1 MELFKPEVEYFR
13 VNNIKGNF
21 FRYNGWPTVCKDDR
35 GVLYTTASSYRM
47 SHVDPCGKNCMYLS
61 FNEGKTWTS
70 PIIVND
76 SYIDDRDMGI
86 TYCGN
91 GKMVVTWFN
100 ELHPEYWEHL
110 DACTWFDRVDVQV
123 VNGIAKALRHLPEGT
138 CEKLV
143 GAYVKVSEDYG
154 VTWSDPIRVPLTN
167 PHGVSVCADGTLIFM
182 GKKMDPEYGTND
194 PIVVYSSHD
203 GGYTWEFTGEVP
215 LGEGLDGYVDM
226 HEPHAIELPNG
237 RLLGAIRVH
246 NAEFFTT
253 FITFSDDKG
262 KTWSTPK
269 RIGELDGAPP
279 HLMVHSSGAVICSY
293 SCRTYGKMGEKAVVS
308 YDNGETWTEDY
319 ELDLRVSPNQHD
331 LGYPSTVEL
340 EDGSLYTVYYQAY
353 GDEDMTSL
361 LACKWRLNGK

>member
-1 MELFKPEVEYFR
+1 
-13 VNNIKGNF
+13 
-21 FRYNGWPTVCKDDR
+21 
-35 GVLYTTASSYRM
+35 
-47 SHVDPCGKNCMYLS
+47 
-61 FNEGKTWTS
+61 
-70 PIIVND
+70 
-76 SYIDDRDMGI
+76 
-86 TYCGN
+86 
-91 GKMVVTWFN
+91 
-100 ELHPEYWEHL
+100 
-110 DACTWFDRVDVQV
+110 
-123 VNGIAKALRHLPEGT
+123 
-138 CEKLV
+138 
-143 GAYVKVSEDYG
+143 
-154 VTWSDPIRVPLTN
+154 
-167 PHGVSVCADGTLIFM
+167 
-182 GKKMDPEYGTND
+182 
-194 PIVVYSSHD
+194 
-203 GGYTWEFTGEVP
+203 
-215 LGEGLDGYVDM
+215 M